1 MLLIIYIISISVA
14 IYCIWQQVYHVAVI
28 NVFCIICYEMRC
40 NELHPHPSGRHTCRW
55 CGFMPLLFFN
65 RRLFHQQLPHTYIW
79 TTETPNSGPSPP
91 SHSPL
96 PLPSSDQVVGTSQ
109 LAASWDYNSVIYSK
123 RILCLRSGLFREL
136 KWGSIQLSLEF
147 AKAYWVILDTVEFYI
162 VILCSDVTNFRS
174 YLYHMQNSQTRKR

>member
-1 MLLIIYIISISVA
+1 
-14 IYCIWQQVYHVAVI
+14 
-28 NVFCIICYEMRC
+28 MRC

-65 RRLFHQQLPHTYIW
+65 RRLFHQQLPHTYLW
-79 TTETPNSGPSPP
+79 TTDTPNSGPSPP

-109 LAASWDYNSVIYSK
+109 LAASWDTPLWRLSSSVLCFRNVLYFTNWNSSRYNH
-123 RILCLRSGLFREL
+123 RIARVGAKPIHGRKVLGLDTTRVEEGD
-136 KWGSIQLSLEF
+136 WGNIQLSLEF